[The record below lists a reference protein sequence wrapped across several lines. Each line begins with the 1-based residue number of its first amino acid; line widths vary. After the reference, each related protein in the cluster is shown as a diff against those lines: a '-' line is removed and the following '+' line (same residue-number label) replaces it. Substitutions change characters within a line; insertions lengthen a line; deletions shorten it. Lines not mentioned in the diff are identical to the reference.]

1 MCGIFGWF
9 STSGVG
15 PRDRDLVEQMARALH
30 HRGPDEGGVF
40 TNEVVALGSRRLS
53 IVDLEH
59 GRQPLADESGALRL
73 VCNGEIYNA
82 PALRRDLEHR
92 HRFRTHSDVE
102 VLLHLYE
109 EHGASFLGHVEG
121 MFALALWDSRRR
133 ELILARDRMGEKP
146 LYHAEQDG
154 IVTFASELR
163 ALRLIGGVGD
173 ELDPAALRLYLAL
186 GHFPAPTSPWRDIRK
201 LPPGSMA
208 IFRAGDPTPRRS
220 QWWSLREHARRGAS
234 RPAGRG
240 PDASTVRGLRET
252 ISRSVSAQ
260 LMADVPVGVALSG
273 GLDSAIIASLAAG
286 QRPGPLHTFTVAFTD
301 PAYDEH
307 APAVELAQRIG

>member
-1 MCGIFGWF
+1 GAEPPDL
-9 STSGVG
+9 GVLE
-15 PRDRDLVEQMARALH
+15 RMATALH

-40 TNEVVALGSRRLS
+40 ASGPVALGSRRLA

-133 ELILARDRMGEKP
+133 ELILARDRIGEKP
-146 LYHAEQDG
+146 LYHAEQG
-154 IVTFASELR
+154 GVVTFASELR
-163 ALRLIGGVGD
+163 ALRL
-173 ELDPAALRLYLAL
+173 
-186 GHFPAPTSPWRDIRK
+186 
-201 LPPGSMA
+201 M
-208 IFRAGDPTPRRS
+208 
-220 QWWSLREHARRGAS
+220 
-234 RPAGRG
+234 
-240 PDASTVRGLRET
+240 
-252 ISRSVSAQ
+252 
-260 LMADVPVGVALSG
+260 
-273 GLDSAIIASLAAG
+273 
-286 QRPGPLHTFTVAFTD
+286 
-301 PAYDEH
+301 
-307 APAVELAQRIG
+307 